1 MKVIGMNPHFVHT
14 PSLLPPPPCTVSNF
28 NHGTTLMD
36 IRDNSYKYHAILS
49 ELVILKYTLII
60 ISHSGPC
67 ASSWAANTEI
77 PQPRHPTLCRWP
89 KHSLSLPLSLSVER
103 ENVVPP
109 SCGSGYGWRWCP
121 LVDHATRTIFCS
133 YLLRMYVVMFTAKI

>member
-103 ENVVPP
+103 ENVVPH
-109 SCGSGYGWRWCP
+109 
-121 LVDHATRTIFCS
+121 LVARGMDGGGVLSLTMRHARSSVHI
-133 YLLRMYVVMFTAKI
+133 Y